1 MCVCLSQF
9 LQMPLTLEIIGGS
22 NFLWIC
28 FCLELTFALAN
39 RLNLWLKIREHE
51 QYGPSNWWDNITAFV
66 WKLVKYM
73 QSCPCQVSW
82 KKIYNCHLGVRK
94 SSFMN
99 QTSRLAQWPSNT
111 HSKAPPDN
119 WKGIETESRVYMLLR
134 FFYAIKSLSSPISLN
149 LTLLTRPKT
158 MPLSETWN
166 DYTLYKITTSEPLKL
181 TPFPF
186 MILLWYLFILYIY
199 I

>member
-99 QTSRLAQWPSNT
+99 QTFQIGTMAIQYSF
-111 HSKAPPDN
+111 
-119 WKGIETESRVYMLLR
+119 KGTSWQLKRNRDRITSVHVVKVLLC
-134 FFYAIKSLSSPISLN
+134 N
-149 LTLLTRPKT
+149 
-158 MPLSETWN
+158 
-166 DYTLYKITTSEPLKL
+166 
-181 TPFPF
+181 
-186 MILLWYLFILYIY
+186 
-199 I
+199 